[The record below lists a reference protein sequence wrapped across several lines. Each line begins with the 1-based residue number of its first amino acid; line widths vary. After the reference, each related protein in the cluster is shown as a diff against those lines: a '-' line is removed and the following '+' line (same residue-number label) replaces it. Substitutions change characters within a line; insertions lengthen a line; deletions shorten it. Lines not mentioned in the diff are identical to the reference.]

1 MVQAILP
8 AFSRNSQVKV
18 MRRRLLQHDLDLF
31 AAISGHTPR
40 TPLPSEP
47 REEAVRV
54 PTAARA
60 KAWSAAVLTNYLGHI
75 PVTRIAVRA
84 VSPEMAD
91 WVRKLSAHAL
101 ERIQQAQTRLQASG
115 SAARSRS
122 RNEAAG
128 S

>member
-18 MRRRLLQHDLDLF
+18 MRRRLLQHDLDMF

-40 TPLPSEP
+40 TPLPSAP

-60 KAWSAAVLTNYLGHI
+60 KSWSSVVLTNYLGQI
-75 PVTRIAVRA
+75 SVQRIAVRA
-84 VSPEMAD
+84 ISPEMAD
-91 WVRKLSAHAL
+91 WVRKLSAQAV

-115 SAARSRS
+115 SATRSRGNS
-122 RNEAAG
+122 K
-128 S
+128 